1 MTEVVGRRSAHAI
14 AERSMTV
21 STCPHCGTAV
31 EGVVDLYCCRGC
43 EIAAAIIRG
52 AGLERYYTERE
63 ACAPRPE
70 PVAAGWG
77 SVPVETAEDGS
88 ASTRLIIDNLRCA
101 SCVWVTE
108 AVLQR
113 TPGVLDATVSYA
125 TGRAT
130 LRWDPARTSLSALA
144 TRIAQLGYRPRPLG
158 TEAQPDRDL
167 AVRLGVAAF
176 AAMNIM
182 LLAASVYT
190 GWWQT
195 MEPRWTTLFHWATLV
210 LATPVALWCA
220 KPFFTGAWSAL
231 RRGQLH
237 MDLPIALAVA
247 LLYGH
252 GVVATLR
259 SQDSY
264 LDSLAMLVTLLL
276 AGRML
281 EGRGR
286 RRAAEAATALAA
298 TLPATARRETANG
311 IETIP
316 ATELVAGDRIDLG
329 SGEEIPADGLVVE
342 GVGQVRMALVTG
354 EAEPVAVQPGSRV
367 VAGALVEVGALTVVV
382 EQAGDDTLLRRMARE
397 LGHAADRGLAPTAA
411 DRIAPWF
418 TLITLLVATGTAM
431 GWYLAAGLD
440 SAIAHT
446 VAVLVVACPCALAL
460 SQPLAAAAG
469 LGATARRGL
478 LFRSAD
484 PLLALADVDVVALDK
499 TGTVTGGEPR
509 VISADDATLRIA
521 AGLERY
527 SIHPIARAIL
537 AEADR
542 RGIPL
547 PRATEVI
554 ETAGAGMAGTID
566 GRRWSLRSGGAGLL
580 RVGGPD
586 AAESVIRLG
595 DRVRDDAR
603 RTVAALRGQGLRVVL
618 LTGDHPEVAA
628 AVAADCGITEVEA
641 GRGPD
646 DKRAWVAARQAEGH
660 RVLLAG
666 DGINDG
672 AALAAADV
680 GVAMGSG
687 AAASLLVADGV
698 VVAPGLEPLLAGR
711 RAALAAR
718 RAIRINQR
726 RSIAYNILA
735 VAAAAAGLINPLV
748 AAILMPLS
756 SGVVIWGASGVT
768 RTMNRVEP

>member
-14 AERSMTV
+14 AERSMTA

-130 LRWDPARTSLSALA
+130 LRWDPARTNLSALA

>member
-1 MTEVVGRRSAHAI
+1 MTEVVGRRSARAI

-252 GVVATLR
+252 GFVATLR

-354 EAEPVAVQPGSRV
+354 EAEPVAVQPGTRV

>member
-1 MTEVVGRRSAHAI
+1 MTA
-14 AERSMTV
+14 

-88 ASTRLIIDNLRCA
+88 ASTRLVIDNLRCA

-586 AAESVIRLG
+586 AAESVIGLG